1 MFKMFKLSLTN
12 TKFFDNFDRASDV
25 LVRAAE
31 HFYRSLDGNFQ
42 QLAEQITAFEQQA
55 DEIAHETMETLH
67 KSFITPLERT
77 DIRRLTITLDD
88 ILDALDDAARR
99 IALYEI
105 HAILPDVR
113 NLAGILVESTKGVQ
127 QAVHEIRQ
135 LRKSRTI
142 IEHCIEVHR
151 LEDVGDRNYH
161 QALAN
166 LFKSGLDAT
175 NIVKWKD
182 IIEDL
187 EHAIDACQDVA
198 VVVEGIVL
206 ENT

>member
-1 MFKMFKLSLTN
+1 MFKLSLTN

-31 HFYRSLDGNFQ
+31 HFYRSLDNNFQ
-42 QLAEQITAFEQQA
+42 HLAEQITAFEQQA

-105 HAILPDVR
+105 SSILPDVR
-113 NLAGILVESTKGVQ
+113 SLAGVLVESTKEVQ
-127 QAVHEIRQ
+127 HAVHEIRQ
-135 LRKSRTI
+135 LRKS
-142 IEHCIEVHR
+142 
-151 LEDVGDRNYH
+151 
-161 QALAN
+161 
-166 LFKSGLDAT
+166 KS
-175 NIVKWKD
+175 
-182 IIEDL
+182 
-187 EHAIDACQDVA
+187 
-198 VVVEGIVL
+198 
-206 ENT
+206 